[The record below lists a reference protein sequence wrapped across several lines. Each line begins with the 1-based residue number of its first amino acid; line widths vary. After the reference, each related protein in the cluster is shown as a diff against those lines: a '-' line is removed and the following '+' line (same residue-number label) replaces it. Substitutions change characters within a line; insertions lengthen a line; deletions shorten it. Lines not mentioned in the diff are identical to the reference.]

1 MKVSVREKE
10 GLLRELEVELEG
22 PKVREVFEE
31 VCLDIQKS
39 VSIKGFRPG
48 NAPLWVLKARFRDRI
63 TEEVGKKLADM
74 TISQALKEGGLT
86 PAADIFL
93 DEVQLS
99 NEDRLLYRVLFEVL
113 PEFELV
119 DASSIELKPERV
131 EFSEE
136 LLQKKIKQLREEK
149 CVFEPSDEE
158 LKEGYMAI
166 VEYKVEDIETSEVAQ
181 GETSGIIG
189 KKVFRKEVED
199 ALIGKKE
206 GDLISIEQIDVFDV
220 YGKPSGKAKVDLKV
234 KGVKK
239 PILPEIGDDFAKEL
253 GLGESW
259 QEALEKI
266 KENLIKELEETNKKM
281 LKDALI
287 QKLLSLHEI
296 QLPQTLVR
304 RELSAMVQKSLQDLS
319 YMGIDPKLVSVE
331 EIAKDLAPQAQ
342 ISVKLG
348 LILDAYAKRFELSV
362 SDEELKTLTQGR
374 EGLSDAFLAI
384 LKTSALREK
393 ALDKL
398 LSMVK
403 VSEEVK

>member
-136 LLQKKIKQLREEK
+136 LLQKRIQQLREEK